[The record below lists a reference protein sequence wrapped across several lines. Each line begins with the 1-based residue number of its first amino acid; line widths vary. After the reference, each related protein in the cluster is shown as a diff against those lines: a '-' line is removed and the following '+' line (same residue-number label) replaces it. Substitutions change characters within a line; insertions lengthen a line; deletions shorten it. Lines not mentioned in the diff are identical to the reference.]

1 LTLLRRACARIVTGR
16 ITNSATTA
24 QNRGVVSAFSGMEM
38 KHLSLLYL
46 LIWAAY
52 EFGAIGRTYA
62 HGFAGARFFPATL
75 ATDDPFVSDEL
86 SLPTVTTI
94 STPEDGGTRETEI
107 AVDISKRI
115 TPEFAIEIGDAF
127 TVLNPHE
134 GRAANGFGNIEL
146 GGKYQLLKN
155 GEHETILSI
164 GLGVEV
170 GGTGGRSVG
179 ADSFSTWTPGIFFG
193 KGFGDLP
200 PELRFLNPLALTGL
214 VGIAIPA
221 SASTR
226 SVTVNAQTGEHE
238 IDIERNPNVL
248 EWGFALEYS
257 MIYLQSQVQDLHL
270 HAPFDRMIPLVE
282 FALESPLNR
291 GAEGQTTGTI
301 NPGIIWAGKYFQV
314 GVEAVIPINE
324 RTGNNVGVIAQL
336 HFFVDDLF
344 PHSLGRP
351 LFGGN
356 K

>member
-1 LTLLRRACARIVTGR
+1 MGRA
-16 ITNSATTA
+16 
-24 QNRGVVSAFSGMEM
+24 
-38 KHLSLLYL
+38 
-46 LIWAAY
+46 
-52 EFGAIGRTYA
+52 FG

-75 ATDDPFVSDEL
+75 STDDPFVSDEL
-86 SLPTVTTI
+86 SLPTVSTI
-94 STPEDGGTRETEI
+94 RTPEDGGTRETEI
-107 AVDISKRI
+107 SVDIAKRI
-115 TPEFAIEIGDAF
+115 TPDFAIEIGDSF

-134 GRAANGFGNIEL
+134 GRAANGFNNLEL

-155 GEHETILSI
+155 GEHEAIASI
-164 GLGVEV
+164 GLGVEI

-193 KGFGDLP
+193 KGLGDLP
-200 PELRFLNPLALTGL
+200 TAVRFLKPFAITGQ
-214 VGIAIPA
+214 VGIAIPT

-226 SVTVNAQTGEHE
+226 SVTVDAETGEQE
-238 IDIERNPNVL
+238 IDVERQPDLL

-257 MIYLQSQVQDLHL
+257 LIYLQSQVQDVGLR
-270 HAPFDRMIPLVE
+270 APFDRLIPLVE
-282 FALESPLNR
+282 FALETPLNR
-291 GAEGQTTGTI
+291 GEEGQTTGTI

-314 GVEAVIPINE
+314 GVEAVVPINE

-336 HFFVDDLF
+336 HFFMDDLF

>member
-1 LTLLRRACARIVTGR
+1 MKFLSLFFWLVWAMCEFSATGR
-16 ITNSATTA
+16 
-24 QNRGVVSAFSGMEM
+24 
-38 KHLSLLYL
+38 
-46 LIWAAY
+46 AY
-52 EFGAIGRTYA
+52 G

-75 ATDDPFVSDEL
+75 STDDPFVSDEL
-86 SLPTVTTI
+86 SLPTVSTI
-94 STPEDGGTRETEI
+94 RTPEDGGPRETDI
-107 AVDISKRI
+107 SVDISKRI
-115 TPEFAIEIGDAF
+115 TPEFAIEIGDTF
-127 TVLNPHE
+127 TALTPYE
-134 GRAANGFGNIEL
+134 GPAANGCGNLEL

-155 GEHETILSI
+155 GAHEAIVSI

-200 PELRFLNPLALTGL
+200 NELQFLKPLALTGQL
-214 VGIAIPA
+214 GIAIPT

-226 SVTVNAQTGEHE
+226 SVTVDAQTGAR
-238 IDIERNPNVL
+238 DIEIERHPNVL

-257 MIYLQSQVQDLHL
+257 VIYLQSQVKDIGLR
-270 HAPFDRMIPLVE
+270 APFDQLIPLVE
-282 FALESPLNR
+282 FAFESPLNR
-291 GAEGQTTGTI
+291 GAQGQTTGTI
-301 NPGIIWAGKYFQV
+301 NPGIIWAGKYFQL
-314 GVEAVIPINE
+314 GVEAVVPVNE

-336 HFFVDDLF
+336 HFFSDDLF

>member
-1 LTLLRRACARIVTGR
+1 MKFLSLFFWLVCAVCEFSATGR
-16 ITNSATTA
+16 
-24 QNRGVVSAFSGMEM
+24 
-38 KHLSLLYL
+38 
-46 LIWAAY
+46 AY
-52 EFGAIGRTYA
+52 G

-75 ATDDPFVSDEL
+75 STDDPFVSDEL
-86 SLPTVTTI
+86 SLPTVSTI
-94 STPEDGGTRETEI
+94 RTPDDGGTRETDI
-107 AVDISKRI
+107 SVDISKRI
-115 TPEFAIEIGDAF
+115 TPEFAIEISETF
-127 TVLNPHE
+127 TALNPRE
-134 GRAANGFGNIEL
+134 GRAANGFGNLEL

-155 GEHETILSI
+155 GEHETIISI

-179 ADSFSTWTPGIFFG
+179 ADSFSTWAPGIFFG

-200 PELRFLNPLALTGL
+200 NEVKFLKPFAITGQL
-214 VGIAIPA
+214 GVAIPT

-226 SVTVNAQTGEHE
+226 SVTIDVQTGER
-238 IDIERNPNVL
+238 DIEVERHPDVL

-257 MIYLQSQVQDLHL
+257 LIYLQSQVQDVHL
-270 HAPFDRMIPLVE
+270 HPPLDRLIPLVE
-282 FALESPLNR
+282 FAFETPLNR
-291 GAEGQTTGTI
+291 GEDGQTTGTI
-301 NPGIIWAGKYFQV
+301 NPGVIWAGKYFQV
-314 GVEAVIPINE
+314 GVEGVIPINE

>member
-1 LTLLRRACARIVTGR
+1 
-16 ITNSATTA
+16 
-24 QNRGVVSAFSGMEM
+24 M
-38 KHLSLLYL
+38 KFLSLFFWLVC
-46 LIWAAY
+46 AAY
-52 EFGAIGRTYA
+52 QFGAAGRAYG

-75 ATDDPFVSDEL
+75 STDDPFVSDEL
-86 SLPTVTTI
+86 SLPTVSTTR
-94 STPEDGGTRETEI
+94 TPDDGGTRETDVSI
-107 AVDISKRI
+107 DLSKRI
-115 TPEFAIEIGDAF
+115 TPEFAIEIGDTF
-127 TVLNPHE
+127 TGLNPHD
-134 GRAANGFGNIEL
+134 GPTVNGFGNLEL

-155 GEHETILSI
+155 GEHETIISI

-170 GGTGGRSVG
+170 GGTGSRSIG

-200 PELRFLNPLALTGL
+200 KAVRFLKPFAITGQ
-214 VGIAIPA
+214 VGVAIPT

-226 SVTVNAQTGEHE
+226 SVTVDVQTGER
-238 IDIERNPNVL
+238 DIEVERHPDVL

-257 MIYLQSQVQDLHL
+257 LIYLQSQVQDLHL
-270 HAPFDRMIPLVE
+270 RAPLDRLIPLVE
-282 FALESPLNR
+282 FALETPLNR
-291 GAEGQTTGTI
+291 GEEGQTTGTI

-314 GVEAVIPINE
+314 GVEAVVPINE